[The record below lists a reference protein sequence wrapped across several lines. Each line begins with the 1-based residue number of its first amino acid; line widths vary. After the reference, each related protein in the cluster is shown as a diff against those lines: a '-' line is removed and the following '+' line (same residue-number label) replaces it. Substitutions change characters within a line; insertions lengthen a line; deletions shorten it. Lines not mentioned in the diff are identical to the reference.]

1 MYKLTVQLPPFSP
14 DYSGVCSA
22 LFELGGLLLIHD
34 ASGCTGN
41 YTGYDEPRWYGSD
54 SKVFCTALREI
65 DAVLGNDDKLI
76 EKILEAMETLSPR
89 FVGLMGSPVP
99 TVIGADLQG
108 IATEIESRSG
118 IPAFGFSTTG
128 LQLYDWGIS
137 EALLALSRRFVRP
150 GRATTKGTINLLG
163 ATPLDFGT
171 KDLLPHMKGELE
183 ARGMEVSACFAMGSS
198 LDDIAESASAS
209 VNVVLSAGGYELAR
223 YLFSRFGTPFVVG
236 QPLDGILA
244 DDLCLMIDRAER
256 TGEPQIPEPA
266 SSENGELL
274 LIGEHVTMH
283 SLARR
288 IVVELGKT
296 VHIGCP
302 FRRIGEISGPGT
314 FDLPSEQSIAE
325 ALARGYR
332 LVLGDP
338 LYRGLMKDGGS
349 YVEVPHVAVSS
360 KLYWND
366 PSPILGN
373 GLSHLLKGVV
383 LS

>member
-1 MYKLTVQLPPFSP
+1 MHKLTVKLPPFSP

-76 EKILEAMETLSPR
+76 EKVLEAAEALSPG
-89 FVGLMGSPVP
+89 FIGLMGSPVP

-118 IPAFGFSTTG
+118 IPSFGFSTTG
-128 LQLYDWGIS
+128 LQLYDWGVS
-137 EALLALSRRFVRP
+137 EALLALSRRFLRP
-150 GRATTKGTINLLG
+150 CGTKKRGTINLLG
-163 ATPLDFGT
+163 VTPLDFGI

-183 ARGMEVSACFAMGSS
+183 ARGLAVSACFAMGSS
-198 LDDIAESASAS
+198 LDELAESASAS
-209 VNVVLSAGGYELAR
+209 VNVVLSAGGYGLAR

-236 QPLDGILA
+236 QPLDGFLA
-244 DDLCLMIDRAER
+244 DDLCLMIDRAEE

-266 SSENGELL
+266 TSENGEIL

-288 IVVELGKT
+288 ISMELGKT

-302 FRRIGEISGPGT
+302 FRRLGEISGPGT
-314 FDLPSEQSIAE
+314 FDLPSERSIEE
-325 ALARGYR
+325 ALAGGYGS
-332 LVLGDP
+332 VFGDP
-338 LYRGLMKDGGS
+338 LYRGLMKGGGN

-366 PSPILGN
+366 PSPILGD
-373 GLSHLLKGVV
+373 GLIHLLKGAV